1 MMLRRSVLW
10 GLTLGCG
17 LALVHL
23 LGFLEA
29 LELRTVNHRFEIR
42 GVEEPQFPIVLI
54 TVDEDSFDNLHLRW
68 PWPRSVHARLLDA
81 VEKGNP
87 RAVAFDILFP
97 EPTTG
102 QPEED
107 QLLAAAIGRYRN
119 VFLAMDIKPM
129 ETVSGGVRVTN
140 VRLDR
145 PIPPF
150 RERAAGEG
158 FTNVIPGYD
167 GFVREADI
175 VRFHQG
181 QTVPSFAKAL
191 YDRRQRTSMPRLGP
205 PTRGRS

>member
-1 MMLRRSVLW
+1 MLRRSLLW
-10 GLTLGCG
+10 GLALGCVV
-17 LALVHL
+17 ALLHL

-42 GVEEPQFPIVLI
+42 GVEAPQYPIVMI
-54 TVDEDSFDNLHLRW
+54 TVDEYSFDNLHLRW

-81 VEKGNP
+81 VEKGHP

-102 QPEED
+102 RPEED
-107 QLLAAAIGRYRN
+107 QRLAAAMGRYRN

-145 PIPPF
+145 AIPQL
-150 RERAAGEG
+150 RERASGEG
-158 FTNVIPGYD
+158 FTNVIPGSD
-167 GFVREADI
+167 GFVREAD
-175 VRFHQG
+175 VLRLHQG
-181 QTVPSFAKAL
+181 QAVPSFAKAL
-191 YDRRQRTSMPRLGP
+191 YDRLAQDLHGAPLFP
-205 PTRGRS
+205 